1 MKTLSRVAPVI
12 LLIFATVLVLGTARL
27 AVPVAAAQAKEQ
39 QTRTIV
45 VSGQAQLNVPPD
57 VVIITMGVETS
68 EKTIAAS
75 KRQNDER
82 IKVVLTLMKGLGI
95 DPDSIKVD
103 YLSVGPRYYG
113 SDVFQVRRTVVI
125 TLKDI
130 ARFDDLVDAI
140 LQLEGS
146 NLLNVDFRTSEL
158 RKYRD
163 QARSLAMKAA
173 KEKADAMAGEL
184 GQKVGRPISI
194 VEDQNNWWSYYNFYS
209 AYYGYGRSSA
219 GANVVQNVQ
228 NVQPLDTGA
237 SAVGGDTSVAPGQI
251 SVQAKVT
258 VTFELAD

>member
-1 MKTLSRVAPVI
+1 MKTLSRITPLILFVI
-12 LLIFATVLVLGTARL
+12 ASVLILATPRL
-27 AVPVAAAQAKEQ
+27 AVPTAAADTKEQ
-39 QTRTIV
+39 ARTIV
-45 VSGQAQLNVPPD
+45 VSGQAQINVPPD
-57 VVIITMGVETS
+57 VVVITMGVETS
-68 EKTIAAS
+68 EKTIAMS
-75 KRQNDER
+75 KQLNDDR
-82 IKVVLTLMKGLGI
+82 IKAVLTLMKGLGI
-95 DPDSIKVD
+95 DPESIKVD

-130 ARFDDLVDAI
+130 AKFDDLVNAI

-184 GQKVGRPISI
+184 GQKVGKPITI
-194 VEDQNNWWSYYNFYS
+194 VEDQNNWWSYYSF
-209 AYYGYGRSSA
+209 YYGYYGFGRSNA
-219 GANVVQNVQ
+219 AANVVQNVQ
-228 NVQPLDTGA
+228 NVQPPESGA
-237 SAVGGDTSVAPGQI
+237 SSAAGGDNTVSPGQI